1 MPQNGGGNVRISRI
15 EQFFNQEDLFYF
27 AILRDNP
34 FHMGVYIRGFISES
48 VKKMSA
54 HTAVAMT
61 CFRLSG
67 KRYGEEISYADEVF
81 DTV

>member
-1 MPQNGGGNVRISRI
+1 
-15 EQFFNQEDLFYF
+15 
-27 AILRDNP
+27 
-34 FHMGVYIRGFISES
+34 MGVYIRGFISES
-48 VKKMSA
+48 VKNMSA